1 MNNVRQWGAYTLGIG
16 IFLILIPWLMFY
28 VSTIFPAA
36 LSQKP
41 IWARV
46 ISLLFLVP
54 GIWLMLLS
62 NLHMHRIG
70 KGNPVD
76 GFNVAVGQRTQY
88 LMRDGVYNIC
98 RNPMLLGTFLFYIGI
113 ALVLNKWS
121 ALLIP
126 ILFILY
132 MYWHVKKF
140 EEPRLLRD
148 FGQAYREYQEQVP
161 MLFPDLKS
169 LGRIPNL

>member
-1 MNNVRQWGAYTLGIG
+1 MNNMRQWGAYALGIS
-16 IFLILIPWLMFY
+16 IFLILIPSLMFY
-28 VSTIFPAA
+28 VSTAFPAA
-36 LSQKP
+36 LSPKP
-41 IWARV
+41 IWPQ
-46 ISLLFLVP
+46 ICSLLFFIP

-76 GFNVAVGQRTQY
+76 GFNVAVGQRTQR
-88 LMRDGVYNIC
+88 LMTGGVYNIC
-98 RNPMLLGTFLFYIGI
+98 RNPVLLGTFLFYMGI

-121 ALLIP
+121 AFLIP

-132 MYWHVKKF
+132 MRWHVQKF

-148 FGQAYREYQEQVP
+148 FGQAYREYQGQVP
-161 MLFPDLKS
+161 MLFPDVKS
-169 LGRIPNL
+169 LVK

>member
-1 MNNVRQWGAYTLGIG
+1 
-16 IFLILIPWLMFY
+16 
-28 VSTIFPAA
+28 
-36 LSQKP
+36 
-41 IWARV
+41 
-46 ISLLFLVP
+46 
-54 GIWLMLLS
+54 MLLA
-62 NLHMHRIG
+62 NLYMYRIG

-76 GFNVAVGQRTQY
+76 GFNIAVGQRTQR
-88 LMRDGVYNIC
+88 LMTGNVYNIC

-121 ALLIP
+121 AFLIP

-132 MYWHVKKF
+132 MRWHVQKF

-161 MLFPDLKS
+161 MLFPDLK
-169 LGRIPNL
+169 NLVK